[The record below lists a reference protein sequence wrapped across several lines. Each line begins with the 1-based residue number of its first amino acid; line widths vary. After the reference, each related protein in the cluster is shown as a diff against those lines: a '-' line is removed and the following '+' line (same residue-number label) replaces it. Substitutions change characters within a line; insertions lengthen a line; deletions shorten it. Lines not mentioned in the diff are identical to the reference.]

1 MDKLYSLYRIMPALL
16 LIYGVAMT
24 FFGMLELRITGNQT
38 WLAGDTSYEVRMLS
52 YISAARA
59 FDPLFFS
66 GGLAAIVAA
75 LEHRL
80 KDDK

>member
-1 MDKLYSLYRIMPALL
+1 MDKLYPLYRIMPALL
-16 LIYGVAMT
+16 LIYGVVMT
-24 FFGMLELRITGNQT
+24 FFGMLELRITGNQA

-52 YISAARA
+52 YIGAARA
-59 FDPLFFS
+59 FDPLFFF